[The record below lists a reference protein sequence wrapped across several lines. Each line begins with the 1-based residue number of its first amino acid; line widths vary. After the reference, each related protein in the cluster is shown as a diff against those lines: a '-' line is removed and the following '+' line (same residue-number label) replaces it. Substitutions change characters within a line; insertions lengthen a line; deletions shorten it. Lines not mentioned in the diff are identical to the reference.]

1 MVESTATDPGSPASV
16 VDGPAHPGS
25 ALDRNARLRAALSSH
40 FTSVWRMVQAL
51 GVPAASAEDVAQ
63 RVYLLFS
70 NKLDQVRLGSERAYL
85 MAAAVRMAANARR
98 QLARSLEHP
107 SDDIDGAADPG
118 PDAEGLLEAKQ
129 ARRLLDQVLA
139 SMSYE
144 QREVFLLFELEQ
156 LSLTEAAEALGVPR
170 GTAAS
175 RLRAARSVFQA
186 GVQRLRSQM
195 ARSGGHR

>member
-1 MVESTATDPGSPASV
+1 MVESTATDPRSPASV

-70 NKLDQVRLGSERAYL
+70 NK
-85 MAAAVRMAANARR
+85 
-98 QLARSLEHP
+98 
-107 SDDIDGAADPG
+107 
-118 PDAEGLLEAKQ
+118 
-129 ARRLLDQVLA
+129 LDQVLA